1 MLRGI
6 FTESFDQPFER
17 EVRCLSP
24 TEYAN
29 EHNILGYGPRYT
41 KSSTNETSFQIYV
54 HQHDRQTHE
63 LIYITDLDTIIL
75 FSLSL
80 KKVVENY
87 LGAKK
92 MRDKDIWLKA

>member
-1 MLRGI
+1 MVQ
-6 FTESFDQPFER
+6 D
-17 EVRCLSP
+17 
-24 TEYAN
+24 
-29 EHNILGYGPRYT
+29 ILNRALIW
-41 KSSTNETSFQIYV
+41 NETSFQIYV
-54 HQHDRQTHE
+54 HQHDQQTHE

-92 MRDKDIWLKA
+92 CETKTYGLRLKEYIFFMALFTPLRKFSN